1 MVTVREQ
8 MKRFWRRT
16 RRTRLD
22 AYATYLEDAMTT
34 PPLPS
39 SSPAPPMDVM
49 EMSPLPHKPS
59 FLVSRDTATPTAK
72 TPLSKCSPMMDSPMT
87 SGAPSPLQDSPMLQ
101 KENLIE

>member
-1 MVTVREQ
+1 
-8 MKRFWRRT
+8 MKPLITQRT
-16 RRTRLD
+16 LETID
-22 AYATYLEDAMTT
+22 AHTTYIEDAMTT

-59 FLVSRDTATPTAK
+59 FIVSRDSHMKTPTVN
-72 TPLSKCSPMMDSPMT
+72 CSPMMDSPSA

>member
-1 MVTVREQ
+1 MVTVRDT
-8 MKRFWRRT
+8 RNASSVRT
-16 RRTRLD
+16 LDTVD

-59 FLVSRDTATPTAK
+59 FVVSRDTAAAK
-72 TPLSKCSPMMDSPMT
+72 TPLSKCSSMMDSPMT